1 MKASKKLTLILSYVF
16 LAGIG
21 IVFIS
26 FSKVVNSAEENETEV
41 AYTGD
46 ISSDLT
52 IQKDQKVFFDG
63 ETNIVDGKTLTIEE
77 GAEITFR
84 GYYSSLNV
92 IDGKIEA
99 NGTANK
105 KIIFKREN
113 ADTNYSIF
121 FNSHDYQSSFRYVN
135 ITEGGAGPFG
145 ISRNFINKFLIKTA
159 DAYFYSGA
167 SGDAAIEING
177 GKLHMENCEFIDTPF
192 QDIKIN
198 PEFYYNDPNE
208 EDDIDGTTEAYL
220 SEVEIININF
230 SIDRALEAE
239 QCDDY
244 FDMMEMPW
252 NSDRTFCK
260 EKVYLK
266 NDYYGDADGPNIDIN
281 GEEEDPEKGFYL
293 KGDFNL
299 DGWSGIK
306 FVFEAEAPEV
316 SGASSVLFLPGIKA
330 SHLYKYKG
338 EENKLDEL
346 WLPNWFGN
354 DVEELELDSDGKSE
368 KNVFVKDGGVFE
380 SAINGDIYKSFIGD
394 LAQLKTDQI
403 IDDYKAFAYDWRQSV
418 EDIAKNGTPYQF
430 GTDKIQAK
438 RIEDEINSLAQNSK
452 SGKVTIV
459 AHSNGGLVAKSL
471 MAEHPELAD
480 KVDKIILVASPQ
492 MGTPLATLSMLY
504 GYEESIPTLLSQKKA
519 RTLIENMPGAY
530 GLLPSAE
537 YLTRQRDAGD
547 ALINFSSENSE
558 RGKMFKE
565 AYGDNIDELGEFRE
579 FLLAKKD
586 HREKPETDE
595 IDLENILNEKLL
607 DESIAIYNNL
617 DSWTPPAGVKV
628 IQLGGWG
635 LPTVSGIEYKDKM
648 KYDCKLAPP
657 PEIYACYETNEYE
670 LIPEPKWTDDG
681 DEVVTTPSALT
692 MPEIENVERYWLD
705 IKRGKFKIEHKNIL
719 ENANTRD
726 FIKNEIQNNGASL
739 PEYISAEMPAD
750 FEGMKPR
757 IQMALYSP
765 LDIHLYDSSGNHT
778 GYAEINT
785 DEGKQEILEENI
797 PNSYYLQLGERKY
810 VGFEEGEDVKIK
822 LDGYGEGPYTLKIEE
837 VRQTENGE
845 ELINSVTFKNL
856 PTSEKTEVEL
866 TIPASGLENI
876 SNLKAD
882 YDGDKVNDYTLVPVM
897 GGEATLP
904 DVTPP
909 TIEISSPENKTYLKN
924 EKLDIAYL
932 VSSDGIN
939 QNEIVVEKYL
949 DNQLIN
955 QDKIDLS
962 LLKAGEHKLIIKAT
976 DEIGNQSVGEVIFNV
991 NTNIEI
997 LEKNVNHFYD
1007 LRLIKSSQ
1015 ERKMLINN
1023 LSVIERE
1030 IEFYNSIKNNIF
1042 LKSKVKKLL
1051 LSIMERQIENH
1062 IDIVIAKIKQDRKNY

>member
-121 FNSHDYQSSFRYVN
+121 FNSHDYQSSFHYVN
-135 ITEGGAGPFG
+135 IIEGGDGPFG

-430 GTDKIQAK
+430 GTDK
-438 RIEDEINSLAQNSK
+438 
-452 SGKVTIV
+452 
-459 AHSNGGLVAKSL
+459 
-471 MAEHPELAD
+471 
-480 KVDKIILVASPQ
+480 
-492 MGTPLATLSMLY
+492 
-504 GYEESIPTLLSQKKA
+504 
-519 RTLIENMPGAY
+519 
-530 GLLPSAE
+530 
-537 YLTRQRDAGD
+537 
-547 ALINFSSENSE
+547 
-558 RGKMFKE
+558 
-565 AYGDNIDELGEFRE
+565 
-579 FLLAKKD
+579 
-586 HREKPETDE
+586 
-595 IDLENILNEKLL
+595 
-607 DESIAIYNNL
+607 
-617 DSWTPPAGVKV
+617 
-628 IQLGGWG
+628 
-635 LPTVSGIEYKDKM
+635 
-648 KYDCKLAPP
+648 
-657 PEIYACYETNEYE
+657 
-670 LIPEPKWTDDG
+670 
-681 DEVVTTPSALT
+681 
-692 MPEIENVERYWLD
+692 
-705 IKRGKFKIEHKNIL
+705 
-719 ENANTRD
+719 
-726 FIKNEIQNNGASL
+726 
-739 PEYISAEMPAD
+739 
-750 FEGMKPR
+750 
-757 IQMALYSP
+757 
-765 LDIHLYDSSGNHT
+765 
-778 GYAEINT
+778 
-785 DEGKQEILEENI
+785 
-797 PNSYYLQLGERKY
+797 
-810 VGFEEGEDVKIK
+810 
-822 LDGYGEGPYTLKIEE
+822 
-837 VRQTENGE
+837 
-845 ELINSVTFKNL
+845 
-856 PTSEKTEVEL
+856 
-866 TIPASGLENI
+866 
-876 SNLKAD
+876 
-882 YDGDKVNDYTLVPVM
+882 
-897 GGEATLP
+897 
-904 DVTPP
+904 
-909 TIEISSPENKTYLKN
+909 
-924 EKLDIAYL
+924 
-932 VSSDGIN
+932 
-939 QNEIVVEKYL
+939 
-949 DNQLIN
+949 
-955 QDKIDLS
+955 
-962 LLKAGEHKLIIKAT
+962 
-976 DEIGNQSVGEVIFNV
+976 
-991 NTNIEI
+991 
-997 LEKNVNHFYD
+997 
-1007 LRLIKSSQ
+1007 
-1015 ERKMLINN
+1015 
-1023 LSVIERE
+1023 
-1030 IEFYNSIKNNIF
+1030 
-1042 LKSKVKKLL
+1042 
-1051 LSIMERQIENH
+1051 
-1062 IDIVIAKIKQDRKNY
+1062 